1 VVAPRLFLGQATAG
15 SRAEIES
22 AEIRERF
29 IKFFEE
35 KGHTRMPSWP
45 LTLKDDESVLFTSAG
60 MQPLVPYFLG
70 KKQPPAKRI
79 VAVQKVFRA
88 TDIDEVGRDGYH
100 QTFFEMLGN
109 FGIGDYWKREAIE
122 WGWELLTK
130 VFGFDGTKLVATVHT
145 SDDEAYEIW
154 TKTLALLPPEKIF
167 RLGDEANFW
176 APGPTGLCGPDSEVF
191 IDKGPQPGIAPHTC
205 DPSENCGRYIEI
217 WNFVF
222 QQYDRKADGTLVPLA
237 KRNIDTG
244 AGLERITQVLQGVP
258 GDTYRT
264 DLFQPLVKKIESHS
278 GKKYGDDRDADVSIR
293 IVAEHTRAATFLIA
307 DGVVP
312 SNEFRGYV
320 LRRLIRRAALHA
332 RRLGLKTGALATLGG
347 EVVKTMQKHYHE
359 LTKARDR
366 ITQVIAEEE
375 EKFEKTLAN
384 GLTLLNEAIARATAE
399 RQTFID
405 SDTAFRLSDTY
416 GFPLEMTKEIASGA
430 GLSVDERGYNELL
443 EGQRS
448 RSRATAKFSQD
459 AMRFG
464 QFYSLLHETQGL
476 RSEFTGYE
484 ELATDAK
491 IVSLVVGGSRV
502 EAAHEGQD
510 VEVVLD
516 RTPFYPEGGGQV
528 GDRGTI
534 TTDEGRAMVADTQ
547 TAAPG
552 VIVMSAKV
560 VDGVLRVSAR
570 ARAAVDEELRRDTM
584 RNHTATHILHATLR
598 NLFGEDVHQ
607 AGSLVHAPNLRFD
620 FTFGR
625 ALTPQELQRVEDEV
639 NRAILDNASVH
650 ARVMPLGDALASGA
664 MALFGEKYDDEVR
677 VIEAGPSRELC
688 GGTHCHCTGD
698 IGPFFI
704 TKEESIGAGV
714 RRIEAVTG
722 VGALRETR
730 EVRDRLSRAAAALR
744 VPPARVPEG
753 VLQLIESRERLEKE
767 LATLQRAGVDSTA
780 ASLLAKA
787 VPLGSAKLV
796 AADVGDGD
804 VNQLR
809 ALSDRIRETIGSG
822 VVVLGARRN
831 GAAALVVNVTKDLT
845 AKVDAH
851 ALVKLLEP
859 IIEGRGGGKPESATA
874 GGKNP
879 ARLAEALD
887 TARETVRER
896 LDGGRDRR

>member
-1 VVAPRLFLGQATAG
+1 
-15 SRAEIES
+15 
-22 AEIRERF
+22 
-29 IKFFEE
+29 
-35 KGHTRMPSWP
+35 MPSWP
-45 LTLKDDESVLFTSAG
+45 LTLKDDASVLFTSAG

-109 FGIGDYWKREAIE
+109 FGIGDYWKKDAIE

-191 IDKGPQPGIAPHTC
+191 IDKGPQPGVAEHQC
-205 DPSENCGRYIEI
+205 DPSENCGRWLEI

-264 DLFQPLVKKIESHS
+264 DLFQPLVKKIESLS
-278 GKKYGDDRDADVSIR
+278 GKTYGADRDTDVSLR
-293 IVAEHTRAATFLIA
+293 IVAEHSRAATFLIA
-307 DGVVP
+307 DGIVP

-320 LRRLIRRAALHA
+320 LRRLIRRAALHG

-366 ITQVIAEEE
+366 ITQVIADEE
-375 EKFEKTLAN
+375 EKFERTLAN
-384 GLTLLNEAIARATAE
+384 GLTMLNEAIGRAKAE
-399 RQTFID
+399 GQMWID

-416 GFPLEMTKEIASGA
+416 GFPMEMTKEIAASSG
-430 GLSVDERGYNELL
+430 LKVDERGYGELL

-448 RSRATAKFSQD
+448 RSRATAKFTQD

-464 QFYSLLHETQGL
+464 QFYSLLRETQGL

-484 ELATDAK
+484 ELATDAT

-502 EAAHEGQD
+502 ELAHEGAD
-510 VEVVLD
+510 VEIVLD

-570 ARAAVDEELRRDTM
+570 ARAVVDEELRRDTM
-584 RNHTATHILHATLR
+584 RNHTATHLLHATLR

-625 ALTPQELQRVEDEV
+625 ALTSQELQHVEDEV

-650 ARVMPLGDALASGA
+650 ARVMPLSEALASGA

-698 IGPFFI
+698 IGPFLI

-722 VGALRETR
+722 VGALREVR
-730 EVRDRLSRAAAALR
+730 DVRDRLSRAAAALR
-744 VPPARVPEG
+744 VPPARVPES
-753 VLQLIESRERLEKE
+753 VTQLIESRERVEKE
-767 LATLQRAGVDSTA
+767 LAALQRSGVDSVA
-780 ASLLAKA
+780 AALLAKA
-787 VPLGSAKLV
+787 VLVGNAKLV

-831 GAAALVVNVTKDLT
+831 GTAALVVNVTKDLSS
-845 AKVDAH
+845 KVNAD
-851 ALVKLLEP
+851 ALVKEVLAP
-859 IIEGRGGGKPESATA
+859 IIDGKGGGRPESASA

-879 ARLAEALD
+879 ARLAEALEA
-887 TARETVRER
+887 ARETVRER
-896 LDGGRDRR
+896 LDGGQPPEGFAPREPPRR